1 MPGLITD
8 VTGLRGRGETFVG
21 QTSKGSIQIIV
32 NDDAPL
38 GKLQFLRLLTVGVME
53 DEPSYQGSSFLH
65 LEIVE

>member
-38 GKLQFLRLLTVGVME
+38 GKVQFLRLLNVGVVE
-53 DEPSYQGSSFLH
+53 DEPIYQGSSFLN